1 MVEQTDRS
9 QLFMSTVS
17 PGRRE
22 KRLAVVLLV
31 VSAVLFVTLAPFA
44 SVQLPRVWA
53 FIPVYQSAI
62 VIDDLVTAV
71 LLFGQFSILRSRSLL
86 VLAGGYLFTA
96 MMAAAHT
103 LSFPGLFSPTGML
116 GAGEQTTAWLYM
128 FWHGGF
134 PLTVIA
140 YTLVRSRDGDGE
152 SEPHTGQAL
161 APVLACIAA
170 AFAATV
176 AFVVFSTAG
185 HDLLPPIMNGPVTRS
200 SIRIVVAIVWGLN
213 LLALAALWHKRAHSI
228 LDLWVMLVL
237 VVWVFDIALSALLN
251 HGRFDL
257 GFYAGRIYGLVASG
271 GVLFALLLEN
281 GKLYASTVRAL
292 EGERRER
299 KRVQEKT
306 VELNEAK
313 ALLEDRVAARTS
325 ELLTS
330 NEMLR
335 REVTE
340 RERAERAL
348 EKSREELCE
357 VSAISSDAREAEKRR
372 IARELHDE
380 LAQALAMLK
389 IDLGWLAEHLPRDD
403 GSRATR
409 ILGMQGVLDA
419 AVASTRRIASDLRPL
434 MLDDLGFVAATQA
447 LVEGFEQRYRIACAL
462 RIVPADLD
470 LPEPYATTAFRIMQ
484 ESLANISRHAHA
496 LHVDIEVSCSESELA
511 LVIRDD
517 GVGFDLTR
525 PRKRNSF
532 GLVGLRERAYL
543 VRGRFDIE
551 SMPGNGTTVRITIPL
566 PPGVVPAKKVP
577 VHPRQ
582 NCV

>member
-22 KRLAVVLLV
+22 KRLAVVLLA
-31 VSAVLFVTLAPFA
+31 VSALLFVTLAPFA

-103 LSFPGLFSPTGML
+103 LSFPGLFSPTGLL
-116 GAGEQTTAWLYM
+116 GAQEQTTAWLYM

-134 PLTVIA
+134 PLTVIG
-140 YTLVRSRDGDGE
+140 YTFVRSHDGDGE
-152 SEPHTGQAL
+152 SEHTRHAA
-161 APVLACIAA
+161 APVLVCIVS
-170 AFAATV
+170 AFAATA
-176 AFVVFSTAG
+176 AFFVLATVG
-185 HDLLPPIMNGPVTRS
+185 HDLLPPIMSGSVTRS
-200 SIRIVVAIVWGLN
+200 SIRIVVTIVWGLN
-213 LLALAALWHKRAHSI
+213 LLALAALWHKRPHSI

-237 VVWVFDIALSALLN
+237 AVWVFDIALSALLN

-325 ELLTS
+325 ELQTS

-335 REVTE
+335 REVSE
-340 RERAERAL
+340 RERAEQAL

-403 GSRATR
+403 GSRASR

-447 LVEGFEQRYRIACAL
+447 LVEGFEQRYRIACTL

-484 ESLANISRHAHA
+484 ESLANIARHAHA
-496 LHVDIEVSCSESELA
+496 LHVEIDVTCSESELE

-543 VRGRFDIE
+543 VRGRLDLE
-551 SMPGNGTTVRITIPL
+551 SAPGNGTTIRIAIPL
-566 PPGVVPAKKVP
+566 PPGVASSKKVP

>member
-22 KRLAVVLLV
+22 KRLAVVLLA
-31 VSAVLFVTLAPFA
+31 VSALLFVTLAPFA

-103 LSFPGLFSPTGML
+103 LSFPGLFSSTGLL
-116 GAGEQTTAWLYM
+116 GAQEQTTAWLYM

-134 PLTVIA
+134 PLIVIA
-140 YTLVRSRDGDGE
+140 YTVARRHDGE
-152 SEPHTGQAL
+152 GEPHTGHTYV
-161 APVLACIAA
+161 PVLTCIAA

-176 AFVVFSTAG
+176 AFVALATVG
-185 HDLLPPIMNGPVTRS
+185 HDLLPPIMRGSVTRS
-200 SIRIVVAIVWGLN
+200 SITVVVGIVWGLN
-213 LLALAALWHKRAHSI
+213 LLALAALWRKPARSI

-325 ELLTS
+325 ELQTS

-335 REVTE
+335 REVSE
-340 RERAERAL
+340 RERAEQAL

-403 GSRATR
+403 GSRASR

-447 LVEGFEQRYRIACAL
+447 LVEGFEQRYRIACTL

-484 ESLANISRHAHA
+484 ESLANIARHAHA
-496 LHVDIEVSCSESELA
+496 LHVEIDVTCSESELA

-543 VRGRFDIE
+543 VRGRLDLE
-551 SMPGNGTTVRITIPL
+551 SAPGNGTTIRIAIPL
-566 PPGVVPAKKVP
+566 PPGVASSKKVP

>member
-22 KRLAVVLLV
+22 KRLAVVLLA
-31 VSAVLFVTLAPFA
+31 VSALLFVTLAPFA

-103 LSFPGLFSPTGML
+103 LSFPGLFSSTGLL
-116 GAGEQTTAWLYM
+116 GAQEQTTAWLYM

-134 PLTVIA
+134 PLIVIA
-140 YTLVRSRDGDGE
+140 YTVARRHDGE
-152 SEPHTGQAL
+152 GEPHTGHTYV
-161 APVLACIAA
+161 PVLTCIAA

-176 AFVVFSTAG
+176 AFVALATVG
-185 HDLLPPIMNGPVTRS
+185 HDLLPPIMRGSVTRS
-200 SIRIVVAIVWGLN
+200 SITVVVGIVWGLN
-213 LLALAALWHKRAHSI
+213 LLALAALWRKPARSI

-325 ELLTS
+325 ELQTS

-335 REVTE
+335 REVSE
-340 RERAERAL
+340 RERAEQAL

-403 GSRATR
+403 GSRASR
-409 ILGMQGVLDA
+409 ILGMQGVIDA

-447 LVEGFEQRYRIACAL
+447 LVEGFEQRYRIACTL

-484 ESLANISRHAHA
+484 ESLANIARHAHA
-496 LHVDIEVSCSESELA
+496 LHVEIDVTCSESELA

-543 VRGRFDIE
+543 VRGRLDLE
-551 SMPGNGTTVRITIPL
+551 SAPGNGTTIRIAIPL
-566 PPGVVPAKKVP
+566 PPGVASSKKVP

>member
-1 MVEQTDRS
+1 MVETDRS

-17 PGRRE
+17 PGRHE
-22 KRLAVVLLV
+22 KRLAVVLLA
-31 VSAVLFVTLAPFA
+31 VSAVLFAALAPFA

-103 LSFPGLFSPTGML
+103 LSFPGLFSPTGLL
-116 GAGEQTTAWLYM
+116 GAGQQTTAWLYM

-152 SEPHTGQAL
+152 SEPHTGHAF
-161 APVLACIAA
+161 APVLACIAI
-170 AFAATV
+170 AFVATA
-176 AFVVFSTAG
+176 AFVVLSTVG
-185 HDLLPPIMNGPVTRS
+185 HDLLPPIMSGSVTRS
-200 SIRIVVAIVWGLN
+200 SIRIVVTIVWGLN

-335 REVTE
+335 REVAE

-348 EKSREELCE
+348 DKSREELCE

-380 LAQALAMLK
+380 LAQTLATLKNDLEWLIDRVPQDDALLARKIAAMHALAR
-389 IDLGWLAEHLPRDD
+389 G
-403 GSRATR
+403 
-409 ILGMQGVLDA
+409 
-419 AVASTRRIASDLRPL
+419 AVAATRRIASDLRPL
-434 MLDDLGFVAATQA
+434 MLDDLGFAAAMQW
-447 LVEGFEQRYRIACAL
+447 LVEDFRHRHGIACSL
-462 RIVPADLD
+462 RVEPPELQLD
-470 LPEPYATTAFRIMQ
+470 EPYATAVFRIAQ
-484 ESLANISRHAHA
+484 EALANVARHAAASHA
-496 LHVDIEVSCSESELA
+496 DVELVHGGDALA
-511 LVIRDD
+511 LTIRDD
-517 GVGFDLTR
+517 GAGFDPGV
-525 PRKRNSF
+525 PRKSGSF

-543 VRGRFDIE
+543 VGGTLRIATTLGE
-551 SMPGNGTTVRITIPL
+551 GTTVEVEIPR
-566 PPGVVPAKKVP
+566 VPAP
-577 VHPRQ
+577 VAVAHGGHESSRG
-582 NCV
+582 